1 MAEET
6 YNTNK
11 GMNYSF
17 TPTLM
22 EIEKTISLP
31 MLSRKIQTH
40 SVPVLSFLPGY
51 PNQGLDYQQAST
63 YLNNK
68 ENLHTSIP
76 HSSTSR
82 NACKPVDYQCH
93 LPELRLPMHPACEAP
108 QQEATPWLRDD
119 SLLNLPFA
127 FPVPLNHL
135 TCGIRLKI
143 PVAGVHE
150 HVCLGVP
157 IPIMGGT

>member
-6 YNTNK
+6 YNINK
-11 GMNYSF
+11 GMNFLF
-17 TPTLM
+17 TPTLI
-22 EIEKTISLP
+22 EFEKTISLP
-31 MLSRKIQTH
+31 MLSRKFQTH
-40 SVPVLSFLPGY
+40 PVPVLSFLPDY
-51 PNQGLDYQQAST
+51 PNLCLDYQPAST

-82 NACKPVDYQCH
+82 NAYKPEDYQCH
-93 LPELRLPMHPACEAP
+93 LQELHLPRHHACEAP

-119 SLLNLPFA
+119 SLFNLPFA
-127 FPVPLNHL
+127 LPVPFNHF

-150 HVCLGVP
+150 QVRLGVP